1 MSNINTRIY
10 GAPIPQKIKKT
21 LEQRQA
27 VAGNSEP
34 NQSIDSL
41 GNINF
46 PTKSGGS
53 LADLSS
59 RTPFA

>member
-10 GAPIPQKIKKT
+10 GSPIPKEVKKV

-41 GNINF
+41 GEINYH
-46 PTKSGGS
+46 TYHHIVK
-53 LADLSS
+53 
-59 RTPFA
+59 